1 MNIYGI
7 NGTQGV
13 APVRQVGAAHKN
25 DAAQRTVNTRDEMNI
40 STTRETNATN
50 TNANSDI
57 RLDLVNRVRAEIAAG
72 VYYSDEKF
80 EIALAKMFDSFE

>member
-13 APVRQVGAAHKN
+13 APVRQVGATHKN
-25 DAAQRTVNTRDEMNI
+25 DAAQRIVNTRDEMNI
-40 STTRETNATN
+40 STARETNVTN

-57 RLDLVNRVRAEIAAG
+57 R
-72 VYYSDEKF
+72 
-80 EIALAKMFDSFE
+80 

>member
-40 STTRETNATN
+40 STAR
-50 TNANSDI
+50 
-57 RLDLVNRVRAEIAAG
+57 
-72 VYYSDEKF
+72 
-80 EIALAKMFDSFE
+80 

>member
-40 STTRETNATN
+40 STARETSATN

-57 RLDLVNRVRAEIAAG
+57 RLDLVNHVRAIHHARELIFPSR
-72 VYYSDEKF
+72 YCYEYRLSRRPT
-80 EIALAKMFDSFE
+80 